1 MALDQLL
8 EQICARVV
16 QTGNDNDADSG
27 SCTRKRG
34 VRGEVQ
40 INVSPVGNGHTE
52 ELSSGVERG
61 AIGQPE
67 VKFHDRVASVALQ
80 FK

>member
-1 MALDQLL
+1 M
-8 EQICARVV
+8 
-16 QTGNDNDADSG
+16 
-27 SCTRKRG
+27 
-34 VRGEVQ
+34 RGEVQ

-52 ELSSGVERG
+52 ELCSGVERG

-67 VKFHDRVASVALQ
+67 VKFHDRVASVSLQ